1 MARRR
6 LELWARGGGRKDG
19 NDNALLL
26 YFGPSSHSFARND
39 ARKDIISILVCV
51 SPPRIIVIAT
61 PSFLCL
67 LRIGWVAQTDADDGR
82 SSAWPETRM
91 NVVCYLTLPLD
102 GKVISC
108 C

>member
-1 MARRR
+1 MGARRR

-26 YFGPSSHSFARND
+26 YFGPSSHSFARN

-67 LRIGWVAQTDADDGR
+67 LRIGWVA
-82 SSAWPETRM
+82 
-91 NVVCYLTLPLD
+91 
-102 GKVISC
+102 
-108 C
+108 

>member
-26 YFGPSSHSFARND
+26 YFGPSSHSFARN